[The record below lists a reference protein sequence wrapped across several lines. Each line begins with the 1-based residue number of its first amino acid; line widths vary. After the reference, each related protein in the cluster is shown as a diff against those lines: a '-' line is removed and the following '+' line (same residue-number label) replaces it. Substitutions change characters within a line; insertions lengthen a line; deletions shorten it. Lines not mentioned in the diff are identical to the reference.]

1 MKLSISAQSHVGL
14 VRTNNEDMAL
24 IGIRQVRDEVYE
36 VEIALSRNTP
46 YVIALADGMGGH
58 NAGEVASQETL
69 KSLSE
74 LVGTLPCGLSMEELT
89 ATFSQWVQKTHAH
102 LQQMGDADPACAGM
116 GTTLVGMFLYE
127 GRMYWMNCGDSRI
140 YRMNGG
146 ELQQLSEDHSYER
159 LTGRKD
165 CPNVITNCVG
175 CGDHVYLDMY
185 TIDPAYGKG
194 LEEEEEVYLLCS
206 DGLTDL
212 IPDEQLSRF
221 LRAGL
226 TAPALVRA
234 ALGAGGRDNV
244 SAVTVKVKNE
254 E

>member
-14 VRTNNEDMAL
+14 VRTNNEDMVL
-24 IGIRQVRDEVYE
+24 IGTRQVRDEVYE
-36 VEIALSRNTP
+36 VEIALSHDTP

-58 NAGEVASQETL
+58 NAGEVASEETL
-69 KSLSE
+69 KSLAGF
-74 LVGTLPCGLSMEELT
+74 VGTLPRGLSVEELT
-89 ATFSQWVQKTHAH
+89 ATFGQWIRATHTH

-116 GTTLVGMFLYE
+116 GTTLVGMCLYE

-140 YRMNGG
+140 YRMSGG
-146 ELQQLSEDHSYER
+146 ELRQLSEDHSYER

-175 CGDHVYLDMY
+175 CGEDVYLDMY
-185 TIDPAYGKG
+185 PILPTHGGD
-194 LEEEEEVYLLCS
+194 EEGTVYLLCS

-221 LRAGL
+221 LRADL

>member
-24 IGIRQVRDEVYE
+24 IGTRQVRDEVYE
-36 VEIALSRNTP
+36 VKITLSCDTP

-58 NAGEVASQETL
+58 NAGEVASEETL
-69 KSLSE
+69 KSLAE
-74 LVGTLPCGLSMEELT
+74 FVGTLPHGLSVEKLT
-89 ATFSQWVQKTHAH
+89 EMFGQWIQTTHTH
-102 LQQMGDADPACAGM
+102 LQRMGDADPTCAGM
-116 GTTLVGMFLYE
+116 GSTLVGMCFYE
-127 GRMYWMNCGDSRI
+127 GKMYWLNCGDSRI
-140 YRMNGG
+140 YRMNEG

-165 CPNVITNCVG
+165 YPNVITNCVG
-175 CGDHVYLDMY
+175 CGDHVYLDMHPINP
-185 TIDPAYGKG
+185 THRVEVED
-194 LEEEEEVYLLCS
+194 VYLICS

-221 LRAGL
+221 LRADL

-234 ALGAGGRDNV
+234 ALSAGGRDNV
-244 SAVTVKVKNE
+244 SAITIKVKNE